1 MIYLLRIVE
10 YVIIAHFSE
19 KNNPS
24 YEKGLILQGK
34 TPSAPLRRTGFL
46 ALFVGMNKK
55 GRQNEK
61 NSPIYCEKTLAIQG
75 KVCYTII
82 VQE

>member
-34 TPSAPLRRTGFL
+34 TPPH
-46 ALFVGMNKK
+46 LFA
-55 GRQNEK
+55 GRVFWLYL
-61 NSPIYCEKTLAIQG
+61 SG
-75 KVCYTII
+75 
-82 VQE
+82 